1 MKTQNTFRT
10 PRKKDTY
17 NDAKLSLVM
26 SIVLFVIAGLLQY
39 FIGNEAAI
47 VFILFYV
54 VFVITLIKIKQ
65 SK

>member
-1 MKTQNTFRT
+1 MKTQNTLK
-10 PRKKDTY
+10 KKDTY
-17 NDAKLSLVM
+17 NDALLSLIM
-26 SIVLFVIAGLLQY
+26 SIVLFVIAGLLHY

-54 VFVITLIKIKQ
+54 VFVVTLIRLRQ